1 MWVRSQEAGMRENKH
16 KNGSSVNCAEW
27 PVKIVDFKISVIFLI
42 LRRICQFRY
51 NVNNSISSVQQ
62 VPGTGL

>member
-27 PVKIVDFKISVIFLI
+27 PVKIVDFKMSVSYSNIEA
-42 LRRICQFRY
+42 
-51 NVNNSISSVQQ
+51 NMSVSI
-62 VPGTGL
+62 

>member
-1 MWVRSQEAGMRENKH
+1 MWVRSREAGRRE
-16 KNGSSVNCAEW
+16 VNCAEW